1 MNRDDIE
8 IVEDGNAKFSVAD
21 MLRTTGLNTQEFMNR
36 IADHIEKIE
45 AENLELRERLA
56 NGS

>member
-1 MNRDDIE
+1 MNQDDIE
-8 IVEDGNAKFSVAD
+8 IVEDGNAKISVAD